1 MPAGKHRA
9 MRVTA
14 KKWQD
19 NIHHVTQGEQRM
31 WELDSL
37 TDKVMDQPVTN
48 DGDVE
53 TSSDIFD

>member
-1 MPAGKHRA
+1 MPDGKCRA

-14 KKWQD
+14 RKWQD

-31 WELDSL
+31 WEL
-37 TDKVMDQPVTN
+37 TDKVMDQLVIN
-48 DGDVE
+48 NGDVE